1 MNHLWHIYRKIK
13 FVKVLK
19 QTLIIEIARFVPSMK
34 LKNKIYK
41 KLLKMDVGNHTSFA
55 YKVLPDLFYPEYI
68 SVGKNTVIGY
78 NTTILPGITIGNH
91 VKIGAGTVVS
101 KDVPDYSFAFGNP
114 MQIQLDSGGD
124 NEWHKKKITSFQ

>member
-1 MNHLWHIYRKIK
+1 MCIRD
-13 FVKVLK
+13 
-19 QTLIIEIARFVPSMK
+19 R
-34 LKNKIYK
+34 YK

-78 NTTILPGITIGNH
+78 NTTILTHEVLVDEWRVGKVIIGDYTLIGANTTILPGITIGNH

>member
-1 MNHLWHIYRKIK
+1 M
-13 FVKVLK
+13 LK

-41 KLLKMDVGNHTSFA
+41 KLFKMDVGNHTSFA

-78 NTTILPGITIGNH
+78 NTTILTHEVLVDEWRVKSHYRRLHFNRCKYDNITRNNH
-91 VKIGAGTVVS
+91 RKS
-101 KDVPDYSFAFGNP
+101 C
-114 MQIQLDSGGD
+114 
-124 NEWHKKKITSFQ
+124 